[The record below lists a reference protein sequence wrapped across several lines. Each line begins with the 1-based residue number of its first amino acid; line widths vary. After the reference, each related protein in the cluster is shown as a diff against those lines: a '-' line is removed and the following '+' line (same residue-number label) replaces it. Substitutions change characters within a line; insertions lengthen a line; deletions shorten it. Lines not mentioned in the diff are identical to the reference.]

1 MIMQCVDKNWVVW
14 ETSCARVPLG
24 LGGVWIEASLLGRS
38 GGLHLGNMMIFM
50 RMSEE
55 TLWRGGMQTFYCDE
69 VFGGWEGCV
78 PRAVVAEERLRGRR
92 DLSKG

>member
-1 MIMQCVDKNWVVW
+1 M
-14 ETSCARVPLG
+14 PLG
-24 LGGVWIEASLLGRS
+24 LGGVWIEVSLLGRS

-78 PRAVVAEERLRGRR
+78 PRAVVDACAEESLRGRR
-92 DLSKG
+92 DLS